1 MRIAGPESQAGTRP
15 RLVINYRRLLIT
27 SMAIRPKRASL
38 TRVIIGLAS
47 LAFPLIA
54 TGAAQ
59 AALAGATPA
68 TTTQRPDLRSATIN
82 PTAGST
88 GVEVCFDKV
97 LNTIGAGPG
106 AFHLVGYRAGN
117 VSAAASNAFIDQTN
131 TQCAIVVF
139 PASVGDLAQYTA
151 VEVSASAV
159 IGNSALAL
167 NLADSV
173 GLTGST
179 SHAGTTGVTTGPNLV
194 GVLAPT
200 GTNIATNSLTF
211 VYDKPVTNLV
221 PTQFLYVDPAGN
233 TCTGA
238 PGGILSGDGTTT
250 VTVAFTNPCSAGGGS
265 TVATAVRAG
274 AFINAMTATSDPG
287 SSNPDQIVVLPN
299 APNGG
304 ATQVPDL
311 VSATINPDQDSVTFT
326 FNKNV
331 VVRSQTRF
339 VIESAIGGTRLFSTG
354 ATGNGGT
361 TVVARYGG
369 QLAVSSE
376 FGVIASTFSNTV
388 APADNPTGNGNPPE
402 SVNVGDNAGAFARAF
417 TTGPE
422 VFGATASKSSGAI
435 TVNLD
440 DRISTNTP
448 GNITLL
454 DTTGNVIAAP
464 APAVSFNSSAPPGP
478 AVATLQYPAS
488 SLTNLG
494 SIQFA
499 QGAFTEP
506 AGTAGV
512 FAPVDAQNITQIVSP
527 VSSAAI
533 LKGYKSFKAHHHSSH
548 KKHTKKHTKK
558 H

>member
-1 MRIAGPESQAGTRP
+1 MGGG
-15 RLVINYRRLLIT
+15 LVINYRRLLIT

-151 VEVSASAV
+151 VEVDPSAV

-179 SHAGTTGVTTGPNLV
+179 SHAGTTGVTTAPNLV
-194 GVLAPT
+194 GILAPT
-200 GTNIATNSLTF
+200 GTNIGTNSLTYVF
-211 VYDKPVTNLV
+211 DKTTSTAV
-221 PTQFLYVDPAGN
+221 PPNPADFFYVDPAGN

-238 PGGILSGDGTTT
+238 AVIAGAGTTT
-250 VTVAFTNPCSAGGGS
+250 LTVAFGPCAGGS
-265 TVATAVRAG
+265 TVATAARGGVFVSAVTS
-274 AFINAMTATSDPG
+274 ASDPA
-287 SSNPDQIVVLPN
+287 SNSPNQSVVLPN

-304 ATQVPDL
+304 TTQVPDL
-311 VSATINPDQDSVTFT
+311 VSAVINSDQDTVTYT
-326 FNKNV
+326 FDKNV
-331 VVRSQTRF
+331 VLN
-339 VIESAIGGTRLFSTG
+339 GTGVGTFQVDLAFANNATSTG
-354 ATGNGGT
+354 ATANGGT
-361 TVVARYGG
+361 TVVARFSGNLSV
-369 QLAVSSE
+369 QSE
-376 FGVIASTFSNTV
+376 FGVIAWVSQNAV
-388 APADNPTGNGNPPE
+388 KNADNPGGNGNAPG
-402 SVNVGDNAGAFARAF
+402 SANVGDNAGAFARAF

-422 VFGATASKSSGAI
+422 VFGATASKSTGAV

-440 DRISTNTP
+440 DRISASSA
-448 GNITLL
+448 
-454 DTTGNVIAAP
+454 GNVTLYDTSGNAIAAP
-464 APAVSFNSSAPPGP
+464 APAVSFNSSAGPGP

-494 SIQFA
+494 SVQFN
-499 QGAFTEP
+499 QGAFSEP
-506 AGTAGV
+506 AVSAGKV
-512 FAPVDAQNITQIVSP
+512 WSPADAQNIQQIVSP

-533 LKGYKSFKAHHHSSH
+533 LKGYKAYKAHKAHHHTSH